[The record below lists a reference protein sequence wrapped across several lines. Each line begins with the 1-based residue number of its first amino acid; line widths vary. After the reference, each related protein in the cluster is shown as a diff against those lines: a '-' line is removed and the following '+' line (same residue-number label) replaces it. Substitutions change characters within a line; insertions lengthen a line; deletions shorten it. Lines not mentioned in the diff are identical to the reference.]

1 MKQDLDVSFGLG
13 VAGEYD
19 FTSVG
24 GGKVDVEQL
33 DGGKFLQDGPG
44 RQAAGTAFEPGF
56 EGDLQAVGQ
65 E

>member
-24 GGKVDVEQL
+24 GGKVDVRPSCQPSCQANSRLTTESC
-33 DGGKFLQDGPG
+33 FG
-44 RQAAGTAFEPGF
+44 RNCVIP
-56 EGDLQAVGQ
+56 
-65 E
+65 